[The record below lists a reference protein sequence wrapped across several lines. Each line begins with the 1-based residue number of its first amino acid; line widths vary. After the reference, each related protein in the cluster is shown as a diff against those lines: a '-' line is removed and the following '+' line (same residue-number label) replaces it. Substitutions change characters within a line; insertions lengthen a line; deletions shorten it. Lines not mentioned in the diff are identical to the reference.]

1 MLHFVAKTDSLS
13 AIPYLFPSLTLSTPQ
28 VISDYCKTHHQ
39 VKPFSHIVMDLFHD
53 AVNQPEHDDQDNDGE
68 DDEVLQPA
76 AAANGAEAEE
86 QRKLLQLAQQQ
97 QKKQKEQQQGDEKY
111 DKTFL
116 ILSLILLPDIIK
128 LNRKLNLFHSMA
140 CPVHSIPLQKRHGQ
154 RTKF

>member
-1 MLHFVAKTDSLS
+1 MLQRLTLYLPSLS
-13 AIPYLFPSLTLSTPQ
+13 PTLSTPQ

-53 AVNQPEHDDQDNDGE
+53 AVNQPEHDDEDNDNDGE

-76 AAANGAEAEE
+76 TAANGAEAEE
-86 QRKLLQLAQQQ
+86 QRKLLQLAQ

>member
-13 AIPYLFPSLTLSTPQ
+13 SIPYLSPSLTLSTPQ

-53 AVNQPEHDDQDNDGE
+53 AVNQPEHDDEDNDNDGE

-86 QRKLLQLAQQQ
+86 QRKLLQLAQ

-128 LNRKLNLFHSMA
+128 LNRKLNLHSMA